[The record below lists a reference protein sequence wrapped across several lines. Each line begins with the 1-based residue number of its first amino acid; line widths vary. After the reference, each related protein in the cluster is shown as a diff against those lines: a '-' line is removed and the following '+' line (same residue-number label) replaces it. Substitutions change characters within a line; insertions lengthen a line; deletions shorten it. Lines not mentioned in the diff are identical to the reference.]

1 MRGGG
6 GGGGIPL
13 FFFSGSNRRIP
24 LRFRQLSPGSF
35 ARIKPLL
42 YWCLAFALLLLLLLC
57 RRPSHSSGTSLCPGK
72 GYTILINTWKRN
84 DLLKQSVVHYAS
96 CVGVESIHIVW
107 SEPDQPSDSL
117 CDALWQAAQLNSR
130 GCNGTEL
137 RFDLNEED
145 SLNNRFK
152 EIMDLE
158 TDAIFSI
165 DDDVLFPCAS
175 VELAFRVWQSAPSTM
190 VGFVPRMHRLDRM
203 KGNEEYYRY
212 GGWWSVWWMG
222 TYSMVLS
229 KAAFFHRRYLN
240 LYTNHMPASI
250 RHYVTKY
257 RNCEDIA
264 MSFLVANTTGSP
276 PIWVKGCGSQID
288 DVKLDFILVKRI
300 RILFSFPMGWAKK
313 PFGRHWH
320 WMQRP
325 FNGQCRGQILNSFL
339 SALFHLSLAL
349 ALTMALLTLG
359 LEMGAAPV
367 AVAASRLSFSRSGSL
382 VGSSSVVSLSLLS
395 ASTPLT
401 SAHAPPPSLSINCG
415 RGDKKTAKGK
425 RFKHSFGNARP
436 RDKTKGR
443 GPPRSPVPPSPP
455 KKDRF
460 DDGEVVKIEIDESLF
475 S

>member
-35 ARIKPLL
+35 TRIKPLL
-42 YWCLAFALLLLLLLC
+42 SW
-57 RRPSHSSGTSLCPGK
+57 K

-107 SEPDQPSDSL
+107 SEPDRPSDSL
-117 CDALWQAAQLNSR
+117 CDALWQAAQLNSKS
-130 GCNGTEL
+130 CNGTEL

-175 VELAFRVWQSAPSTM
+175 VELAFRVWQSAPTTM
-190 VGFVPRMHRLDRM
+190 VGFVPRMHWLDRM

-212 GGWWSVWWMG
+212 GGWWAVWWMG

-229 KAAFFHRRYLN
+229 KAAFFHKRYLN

-264 MSFLVANTTGSP
+264 MSFLVANTTGAP
-276 PIWVKGCGSQID
+276 PIWVKGC
-288 DVKLDFILVKRI
+288 LR
-300 RILFSFPMGWAKK
+300 
-313 PFGRHWH
+313 
-320 WMQRP
+320 
-325 FNGQCRGQILNSFL
+325 
-339 SALFHLSLAL
+339 
-349 ALTMALLTLG
+349 
-359 LEMGAAPV
+359 
-367 AVAASRLSFSRSGSL
+367 
-382 VGSSSVVSLSLLS
+382 
-395 ASTPLT
+395 
-401 SAHAPPPSLSINCG
+401 
-415 RGDKKTAKGK
+415 
-425 RFKHSFGNARP
+425 
-436 RDKTKGR
+436 
-443 GPPRSPVPPSPP
+443 
-455 KKDRF
+455 
-460 DDGEVVKIEIDESLF
+460 
-475 S
+475 